1 MVPELQISVTPACDA
16 AFMSEHT
23 IERESMAWSA
33 YGGCASA
40 DPDLF
45 FPEPGADTAPA
56 REICRSCPVRRMCL
70 DYALETRQKFGIWGG
85 MTENQR
91 RRLRRD
97 RDDHPARTVTKQAAA
112 VPVPVP
118 VDRTTRHLQLVR

>member
-1 MVPELQISVTPACDA
+1 
-16 AFMSEHT
+16 MSEHT

-33 YGGCASA
+33 YGDCANA

-45 FPEPGADTAPA
+45 FPEPGADTSAA

-70 DYALETRQKFGIWGG
+70 DYAVETRQKFGIWGG

-97 RDDHPARTVTKQAAA
+97 RDDHPARPVPNHTAPVA
-112 VPVPVP
+112 VPVAVSGPA
-118 VDRTTRHLQLVR
+118 RHLQLVR